1 MQMLPA
7 DTKRIID
14 ELEQEVAREGLSE
27 HLAAARELA
36 RDGLPAAQIDF
47 MLRGVFSEAAIG
59 ALLVEAASQKLS

>member
-1 MQMLPA
+1 MLSVEN
-7 DTKRIID
+7 KRIID
-14 ELEQEVAREGLSE
+14 ELEQVAAREELTE